1 MVLQCLF
8 ILSGF
13 IRTVLFG
20 AYTNPC
26 KLNNSITFMCF
37 LKVLTHVNEPSVL
50 QEPNVL
56 KNVLLRVGVAPS
68 NTSAYVTDVVV
79 TVV

>member
-26 KLNNSITFMCF
+26 KLNNSIMCL
-37 LKVLTHVNEPSVL
+37 LKELTHVNEPSVL

-56 KNVLLRVGVAPS
+56 KNVLPRVGVAPS
-68 NTSAYVTDVVV
+68 STSAYVTDVVV
-79 TVV
+79 TVA